1 MMVDAIKQVVI
12 NYLNY
17 AKLADVLFGN
27 VINMNPVTVKLDTS
41 SNLYISEPFLVITD
55 RFKKEPLS
63 VGDKVVLVRAHGGQR
78 FVILDKV

>member
-27 VINMNPVTVKLDTS
+27 VSNINPVTVRLDTS
-41 SNLYISEPFLVITD
+41 SNLYISEPFLVVTD

-63 VGDKVVLVRAHGGQR
+63 VGDKVVLVRAHGGQM